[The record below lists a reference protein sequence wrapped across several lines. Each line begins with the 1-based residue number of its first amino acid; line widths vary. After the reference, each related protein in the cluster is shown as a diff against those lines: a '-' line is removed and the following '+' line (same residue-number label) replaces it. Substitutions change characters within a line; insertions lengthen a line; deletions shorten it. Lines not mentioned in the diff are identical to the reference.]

1 MTSDADHPFVT
12 QFLRQFDEAA
22 VSLASARR
30 AELRE
35 EVAAHLRELVRADTS
50 DADASAA
57 LSRFGSPAEI
67 LGQELD
73 GSPSDRASAGRSR
86 RIRRTVLIVVSAV
99 AAAILLIVLLTWLFL
114 VPVSVSLS
122 SPTGTAE
129 EITSVVNAT
138 PDGPARVTTGTGY
151 FEYQAAIDA
160 MEDPLPP
167 GAAYPNSVPEG
178 LDSGSSSAGMMQ
190 SGAGYVVAQY
200 TWLCAW
206 ESEYLTS
213 MAEKDAQR
221 QVAAE
226 AMLTKWSTS
235 EFYMA
240 SDPNRGWVAT
250 VLDPVRFG
258 DSSGVARDQP
268 QSCSQAGIVNVRD

>member
-1 MTSDADHPFVT
+1 MTSDADHPFVA
-12 QFLRQFDEAA
+12 QFLRQFDAAA
-22 VSLASARR
+22 VSLTTERR

-35 EVAAHLRELVRADTS
+35 EIAAHLRELVQADMPDT
-50 DADASAA
+50 DATAA

-73 GSPSDRASAGRSR
+73 GSPSDKTSPGRLRSVH
-86 RIRRTVLIVVSAV
+86 RTVLILVSAV
-99 AAAILLIVLLTWLFL
+99 TAAILLIVLLTWLFIE
-114 VPVSVSLS
+114 PVSVSSS

-138 PDGPARVTTGTGY
+138 PNGPARVTTGTGY

-160 MEDPLPP
+160 MENPLPA
-167 GAAYPNSVPEG
+167 GAAYPNGVPKG
-178 LDSGSSSAGMMQ
+178 LDSGSSSAGTMQ
-190 SGAGYVVAQY
+190 SGAGSVVAHY

-213 MAEKDAQR
+213 MAEEDAQR

-226 AMLTKWSTS
+226 AMLTRWSTS
-235 EFYMA
+235 EFYIA
-240 SDPNRGWVAT
+240 SDPNRGWVAS
-250 VLDPVRFG
+250 VLDPVRVG
-258 DSSGVARDQP
+258 DFSGVARDQP
-268 QSCSQAGIVNVRD
+268 ESCSQAGIVNVRG

>member
-22 VSLASARR
+22 VSLTTERR

-35 EVAAHLRELVRADTS
+35 EIVAHLRELVQADTP
-50 DADASAA
+50 DADATAA

-73 GSPSDRASAGRSR
+73 GSSPVGTSPRRSR
-86 RIRRTVLIVVSAV
+86 RIRRTVVITLSAV
-99 AAAILLIVLLTWLFL
+99 AAAILLLVLLPLIF
-114 VPVSVSLS
+114 VVAPNPEASVD
-122 SPTGTAE
+122 GE
-129 EITSVVNAT
+129 VTSVVNAN
-138 PDGPARVTTGTGY
+138 PQGPARVTSGTGY

-160 MEDPLPP
+160 MEDPLPA
-167 GAAYPNSVPEG
+167 GAAYPNGVPEG

-190 SGAGYVVAQY
+190 SGAGSVVAHY

-213 MAEKDAQR
+213 IAEKDAKR

-235 EFYMA
+235 EFYIA
-240 SDPNRGWVAT
+240 SDPNRGWVES

-268 QSCSQAGIVNVRD
+268 QSCSQAGIVNVRG

>member
-22 VSLASARR
+22 VSITTARR

-35 EVAAHLRELVRADTS
+35 EIGAHLRELVQVDTP
-50 DADASAA
+50 DADATAS

-73 GSPSDRASAGRSR
+73 GSSSVSSLRGRSR
-86 RIRRTVLIVVSAV
+86 PTRRTLVFMLSAG
-99 AAAILLIVLLTWLFL
+99 AAATLLIVLVPRL
-114 VPVSVSLS
+114 VGDAPAPEASVD
-122 SPTGTAE
+122 GTV
-129 EITSVVNAT
+129 TSVVTDT
-138 PDGPARVTTGTGY
+138 PQGPARVTTGTGY

-160 MEDPLPP
+160 MEDPLPA
-167 GAAYPNSVPEG
+167 GAAYPTGVPEG

-190 SGAGYVVAQY
+190 SGAGNVVAHY

-235 EFYMA
+235 EFYIA
-240 SDPNRGWVAT
+240 SDPNRGWVET

-258 DSSGVARDQP
+258 DPSGVARDQP
-268 QSCSQAGIVNVRD
+268 QSCSQAGIVNVRG